1 MRVKSVD
8 QSYSFAENTKKRQ
21 KSLNYQKG
29 EKLGKRILSINQV
42 SAKNSLLEQNFQ
54 DIEFYYNR
62 TKLI

>member
-8 QSYSFAENTKKRQ
+8 QSYSFTENTKKRQ

-29 EKLGKRILSINQV
+29 EKLGKRILSTNQL